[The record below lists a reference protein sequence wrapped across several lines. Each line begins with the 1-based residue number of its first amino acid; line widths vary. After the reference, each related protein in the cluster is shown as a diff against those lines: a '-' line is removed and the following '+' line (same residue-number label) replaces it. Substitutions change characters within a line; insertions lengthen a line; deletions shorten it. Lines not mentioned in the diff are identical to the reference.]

1 MHNVGTNVRSRSSTR
16 PAPLLKSG
24 TAVVCSFIVFHSRC
38 ILTTRPSRAGMVW
51 LPLTEANPRG
61 DRYTPGQAASE
72 SRDIEPCKRQTR
84 SRFDTNGRLEYFD
97 KLDKIRREHVLGKEV
112 PTAYGSDAPQAWPTS
127 MLFRRHTCTKFPV
140 WRFPAPSNRRA
151 MIQLGLGTGLGLSRQ
166 LKVTI
171 NQAIFTRSSSERWKK
186 HIATAGSRRNS
197 SHFQVH
203 TAASSPAAC
212 PPPSDRTIRFTP
224 ATPHDYVTKSRTCTR
239 FELLASLSAR
249 DTASTKLFGTR
260 LFLNS
265 LPRTPASPISDSK
278 PRSQPDEENLAC
290 CGAMDDRDHLA
301 LTIFSSFSSSGSDLF
316 PLVATERYDE
326 TSIACHSNRRCG
338 AKACK
343 DGLRSC
349 YPRSVEKGSPNLQ
362 RLSLVALPRH
372 GMLCQRCMHTCT
384 TVEQTL

>member
-1 MHNVGTNVRSRSSTR
+1 MTAASDRPGLGLTQMDGSNTLTNSTKFVVNMCLGKGTSDAGCVFVLCLIIN
-16 PAPLLKSG
+16 
-24 TAVVCSFIVFHSRC
+24 AVYKAY
-38 ILTTRPSRAGMVW
+38 TRAGSVCDVCVCASAI
-51 LPLTEANPRG
+51 PLIA
-61 DRYTPGQAASE
+61 YS
-72 SRDIEPCKRQTR
+72 S
-84 SRFDTNGRLEYFD
+84 
-97 KLDKIRREHVLGKEV
+97 KEV